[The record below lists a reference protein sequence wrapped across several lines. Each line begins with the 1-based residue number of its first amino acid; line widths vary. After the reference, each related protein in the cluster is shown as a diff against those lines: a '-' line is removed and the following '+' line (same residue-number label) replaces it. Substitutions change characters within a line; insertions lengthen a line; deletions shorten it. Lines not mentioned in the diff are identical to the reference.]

1 MLGDDVG
8 GLHSFA
14 ADERDKRERAA
25 APVYAFEGRACAPIT
40 GLQQHALA
48 GGRTLV
54 LVATAT
60 RLHAFAGGPTLEALF
75 SAYPES
81 SGMPTSTCLCWQTL
95 AGVHV
100 IKPHRMLWKGRSEK
114 LSLARG
120 ELAVHQHGRLRQ
132 KARAFANMPVI
143 CLQT

>member
-1 MLGDDVG
+1 MGQCKGTADKLEAAAQEHPRLTAHCHSRSGPRREVVLGDDAG

-25 APVYAFEGRACAPIT
+25 APLYAFEGRACAPIT
-40 GLQQHALA
+40 GLQQHVLA

-81 SGMPTSTCLCWQTL
+81 SGVPTPTYLGL
-95 AGVHV
+95 AHTRKGAGDQAFLHV
-100 IKPHRMLWKGRSEK
+100 TE
-114 LSLARG
+114 
-120 ELAVHQHGRLRQ
+120 RL
-132 KARAFANMPVI
+132 V
-143 CLQT
+143 